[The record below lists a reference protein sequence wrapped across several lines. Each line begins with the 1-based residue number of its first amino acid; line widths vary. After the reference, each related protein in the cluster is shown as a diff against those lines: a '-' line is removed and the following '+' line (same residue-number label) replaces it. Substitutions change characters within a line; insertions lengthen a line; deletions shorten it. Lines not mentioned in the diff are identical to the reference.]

1 MLTFSWNQSMVRAV
15 NGDDPERLMDFF
27 VWFMIIHEAIPG
39 LTKTFRWTTFK
50 TNRRVNEHNC
60 VNWSNEYTQRMI
72 EEDLNIPKMTV
83 WTDIQPEDVTGPLF
97 N

>member
-1 MLTFSWNQSMVRAV
+1 MVCAV
-15 NGDDPERLMDFF
+15 NGDDPERLMNFF
-27 VWFMIIHEAIPG
+27 VWFVIIQKAIPG
-39 LTKTFRWTTFK
+39 LTKTIHWTTFK
-50 TNRRVNEHNC
+50 TDGRVNKHNY

-83 WTDIQPEDVTGPLF
+83 WTGIETEDVTEALF